1 MRRLALQRW
10 KAARRLGAGAPAV
23 NLSPEQRERLRALG
37 YVSP

>member
-1 MRRLALQRW
+1 MERW
-10 KAARRLGAGAPAV
+10 SAARRRGAGAPSI